1 MSHLGLIL
9 PASILLQSTL
19 DSQCISPG
27 ITMDVSGGASPLQ
40 RGSQPGETA
49 TPSQDQHVGAADVIQ
64 VLAGFRDG
72 NPIGNAQGKWIS
84 WMIIL
89 E

>member
-19 DSQCISPG
+19 DSPG

-72 NPIGNAQGKWIS
+72 NPIRNAQGKWIS

-89 E
+89 G